1 MRQGRPEVTSLPTL
15 RERPLD
21 PPDELARLRD
31 REPIARM
38 AYPDGHLG
46 WLVTSHAAA
55 RAVLADRRFSSR
67 QDLMRASLPHLVAQ
81 EPRTPA
87 DPGNFIRLDPPDHTR
102 YRQLLAGQF
111 TMRRMRDLRPRVEH
125 IVEGLLDE
133 MERGPAEVDLVRC
146 FALPVAS
153 MVICELLGAPY
164 SELDEFQHHTAVLLT
179 LSSTIEQIEESAIS
193 VDEFVRRLV
202 RRKRQ
207 QPTEDL
213 LGRLTTEH
221 DLTDD
226 ELANIAFLLL
236 AAGHETTANML
247 SLGTYT
253 LLCHPEQLERLRAE
267 PALIDDAVEELLRYL
282 TIFHIGPS
290 RTALA
295 DVELDGHLIKAGD
308 TVTLSLSAADR
319 DPDRFVDPDRFDV
332 TRAAGGHLA
341 FGHGVHQCLGQQL
354 ARMQMR
360 VGYAALFRRFP
371 TLRLA
376 VDPAEVPMRADM
388 TIYGLRG
395 LPVSW

>member
-1 MRQGRPEVTSLPTL
+1 MTTGHSEVTLLPTL

-21 PPDELARLRD
+21 PPDELARLRE
-31 REPIARM
+31 RQPIARM
-38 AYPDGHLG
+38 TYPDGHLG

-55 RAVLADRRFSSR
+55 RAILADRRFSSR
-67 QDLMRASLPHLVAQ
+67 QDLMRASLPHIVAQ
-81 EPRTPA
+81 EPQTPA

-111 TMRRMRDLRPRVEH
+111 TMRRMRSLQPRVEH

-133 MERGPAEVDLVRC
+133 MERQEAPTDLVRS
-146 FALPVAS
+146 FSLPIAS

-179 LSSTIEQIEESAIS
+179 LTSTIDQIQEAAVS
-193 VDEFVRRLV
+193 VNEFVRRLV
-202 RRKRQ
+202 LSKRRE
-207 QPTEDL
+207 PTDDI
-213 LGRLTTEH
+213 LGRLMAEN
-221 DLTDD
+221 DLSD
-226 ELANIAFLLL
+226 EELTNIAFLLL

-253 LLCHPEQLERLRAE
+253 LLCHPEQLERLRTD

-319 DPDRFVDPDRFDV
+319 DPEKFADPDRFDV
-332 TRAAGGHLA
+332 TQAAGGHLA

-360 VGYAALFRRFP
+360 VGYTALIRRFP

-376 VDPAEVPMRADM
+376 VEPAEVPMRDDM
-388 TIYGLRG
+388 TIYGLRR
-395 LPVSW
+395 LPVTW